1 MTAALRIAS
10 WIVTGV
16 AVTLVVAAV
25 YFFTYRPDPGR
36 YRIRG
41 VDVSRHQGEIDW
53 TEVAKNG
60 VHFAYI
66 KATEGG
72 DWSDPLFAEN
82 WAEARKAG
90 LATGAYHF
98 FTLCRPGADQ
108 ARNFLAALPREAT
121 MLPPVV
127 DLEYVGNCA
136 RNPTKAELKA
146 EVAAFL
152 AAVEGELG
160 RKAMLYVPVDFL
172 SAYGSALP
180 ARPLWRRS
188 IFREPHKNDWVL
200 WQYHFAGRVSG
211 VVGGVDLNVF
221 NGGAPAFGEFHGV
234 VTAER

>member
-1 MTAALRIAS
+1 MSPATR
-10 WIVTGV
+10 
-16 AVTLVVAAV
+16 
-25 YFFTYRPDPGR
+25 
-36 YRIRG
+36 
-41 VDVSRHQGEIDW
+41 GEIDW
-53 TEVAKNG
+53 ADVAKDG

-66 KATEGG
+66 KATDGG
-72 DWSDPLFAEN
+72 DWRDPLFAKN

-108 ARNFLAALPREAT
+108 ARNFLAALPREGT

-146 EVAAFL
+146 EVEVFL
-152 AAVEGELG
+152 AAVEGQLG

-172 SAYGSALP
+172 AAYGDALP
-180 ARPLWRRS
+180 DRPLWRRS

-200 WQYHFAGRVSG
+200 WQYHFAARVPG
-211 VVGGVDLNVF
+211 VDGGVDLNVF
-221 NGGAPAFGEFHGV
+221 NGDAPAFAEFHGV